1 MRTLSVT
8 LFTDWTHFVDCVLEN
23 IELGANLMSADALA
37 HDRENEG
44 KGRMRST
51 ALATAKNSADC
62 LAGVPTQPQR
72 MSGRLCKE
80 TML

>member
-1 MRTLSVT
+1 M
-8 LFTDWTHFVDCVLEN
+8 DCVLEN
-23 IELGANLMSADALA
+23 VELKANLMSADALA